1 MLVISWYLTTN
12 FLRHLF
18 TVDGIS
24 FGVHNP
30 EELPRSETDFQV
42 IASSFGL
49 LSADKIPPGIEDGIL
64 DPRMFSERKLFID
77 PDIIGIVLDICFVFV
92 SLVYHDET
100 HVCFMHV
107 GYLICS
113 NFEILK
119 NNKDLVKEK
128 NPYYLKTRGGIKSEL
143 QIKDVYVLQD
153 LRKLL

>member
-1 MLVISWYLTTN
+1 MTNIISDTE
-12 FLRHLF
+12 FLLYNF

-100 HVCFMHV
+100 HVCF
-107 GYLICS
+107 YACQFS
-113 NFEILK
+113 NLFQFWIFMK
-119 NNKDLVKEK
+119 YNNDLVKEK
-128 NPYYLKTRGGIKSEL
+128 NVFCLKTREGIKKEL
-143 QIKDVYVLQD
+143 QILVKDVYV
-153 LRKLL
+153 

>member
-1 MLVISWYLTTN
+1 MTNVISDTE
-12 FLRHLF
+12 FLLYNF

-30 EELPRSETDFQV
+30 EELPRSEIDFQV

-92 SLVYHDET
+92 LLVYHD
-100 HVCFMHV
+100 
-107 GYLICS
+107 
-113 NFEILK
+113 
-119 NNKDLVKEK
+119 
-128 NPYYLKTRGGIKSEL
+128 
-143 QIKDVYVLQD
+143 
-153 LRKLL
+153 